1 MKDLLSVTQQPGQK
15 YTSLKNNFL
24 QLAEYAEAQD
34 VTYDRLMIGLLLKA
48 ISNGE
53 DKEKLVTQNHNTFD
67 NAMTYLIGL
76 ETARETSKALTNP
89 STTAGIKEI
98 NATRSNYSHN
108 KTNKPYKAPS
118 ANNDK
123 QCKWCGK
130 SPHNRKECPADGKEF
145 SKNFNEANFGN
156 LTMDPPLRD
165 KIAAVDGSRIHQV
178 GTFKADIT
186 VDGRHTKTTVVIC
199 SGISGFFIGLEDCKA
214 LDILSKH
221 FPHPPPK
228 TRTLFNVQTKKQESY
243 TEIWPDRSSWLETLP
258 DQDPSPD
265 LMNEVSQQLLQ
276 RYATVFDDSTELRP
290 MKGAQVGNPMKI
302 TLKKNYTP
310 FAIHVARKIPLVFEK
325 QVKEELDYMLER
337 KIIAKVGDVPT
348 EWCHPIV
355 VVAKPNNKIRLT
367 TDLSRLNSQVLRTTH
382 PSKTPAN
389 AVSSFSPKDKYFAKL
404 DLVKGYWQ
412 MPLAKE
418 SQDLTTFI
426 TPFGRFKYLR
436 SPMGFISTGDSYSYR
451 GDIAIDGLPVQK
463 VVDDMALGQST
474 YRACIA
480 LLCDTLER
488 CAKHGLTVN
497 KDKSVLGATQID
509 FVGYKIGHNSIVA
522 DAKKLDAIADF
533 PTPSNITDL
542 RSFMGLKDKDDKWRL
557 IQCGSRFLKDVETR
571 YAMVELEALAIYW
584 AIKKTET
591 YLAGLPFFTVVTDHS
606 PLISLFNKFT
616 IDCIDN
622 PRVQNYRTKLM
633 HFNFHTV
640 WKKGKDHC
648 IPDALSRAPIR
659 QAHED
664 EEEVSST
671 SANAIILSSIEQEAE
686 DILVNNL
693 REQALNDPDYQ
704 QLVIAITNG
713 FQQTNQPF
721 TAHFRKL
728 QPELW
733 VDNGLIEPLVQE
745 KIPPRPFEMATSDL
759 FYYGGNQYLIYAD
772 RTSGFPL
779 IAKYNGDPSASDVI
793 KDLRRFFS
801 LMGVPNICDQT
812 TVHNTLQK
820 K

>member
-1 MKDLLSVTQQPGQK
+1 MTQQPGQK

-76 ETARETSKALTNP
+76 EPHERLPK
-89 STTAGIKEI
+89 
-98 NATRSNYSHN
+98 RSQIL
-108 KTNKPYKAPS
+108 
-118 ANNDK
+118 ND
-123 QCKWCGK
+123 
-130 SPHNRKECPADGKEF
+130 RR
-145 SKNFNEANFGN
+145 NFNEANFGN

-337 KIIAKVGDVPT
+337 KIIAK
-348 EWCHPIV
+348 
-355 VVAKPNNKIRLT
+355 
-367 TDLSRLNSQVLRTTH
+367 
-382 PSKTPAN
+382 TPAN

-412 MPLAKE
+412 MPLAEE

-542 RSFMGLKDKDDKWRL
+542 RSFMGLVNQLGQFSSDVSGAATPLRDLLKTKNTFAWLPAHEEAFKNVKKALVQPPVLGMFDPTAETCLQTDASRKHGLGFALLQKDKDDKWRL

-733 VDNGLIEPLVQE
+733 VDNGLIVKGTQIV
-745 KIPPRPFEMATSDL
+745 IPPSAVKDILKRLHSSHQGIEKTKRRARKL
-759 FYYGGNQYLIYAD
+759 FIGQDTPTI
-772 RTSGFPL
+772 
-779 IAKYNGDPSASDVI
+779 
-793 KDLRRFFS
+793 
-801 LMGVPNICDQT
+801 
-812 TVHNTLQK
+812 
-820 K
+820 

>member
-1 MKDLLSVTQQPGQK
+1 M
-15 YTSLKNNFL
+15 N
-24 QLAEYAEAQD
+24 
-34 VTYDRLMIGLLLKA
+34 
-48 ISNGE
+48 
-53 DKEKLVTQNHNTFD
+53 
-67 NAMTYLIGL
+67 
-76 ETARETSKALTNP
+76 
-89 STTAGIKEI
+89 
-98 NATRSNYSHN
+98 
-108 KTNKPYKAPS
+108 
-118 ANNDK
+118 
-123 QCKWCGK
+123 
-130 SPHNRKECPADGKEF
+130 
-145 SKNFNEANFGN
+145 
-156 LTMDPPLRD
+156 PPLRD
-165 KIAAVDGSRIHQV
+165 KIAAVDGSKIHQV

-199 SGISGFFIGLEDCKA
+199 RQGFFIGLEDCKA

-265 LMNEVSQQLLQ
+265 LINEVSQQLLQ

-290 MKGAQVGNPMKI
+290 MKGAQVGKHMKI
-302 TLKKNYTP
+302 TLKKNYTL
-310 FAIHVARKIPLVFEK
+310 FAIHVTRKIPLVLEK
-325 QVKEELDYMLER
+325 QVKEELDYILER

-418 SQDLTTFI
+418 SQDLKTFI

-436 SPMGFISTGDSYSYR
+436 FPMGFISTGDSYSYR
-451 GDIAIDGLPVQK
+451 GDIAIDGQPVQK

-474 YRACIA
+474 YWACIA
-480 LLCDTLER
+480 LLCDTLKR

-533 PTPSNITDL
+533 PTPCNITDL
-542 RSFMGLKDKDDKWRL
+542 RSFMGLVNQLGQFSSDVSGAATPLRDLLKTKNTFAWLPAHEEAFKNVKKAIVQPPVLGMFDPSAETCLQTDASRKHGLGFALLQKDQDDN
-557 IQCGSRFLKDVETR
+557 RFIKDVETR

-584 AIKKTET
+584 AIKKMET
-591 YLAGLPFFTVVTDHS
+591 YLAGLPFFTVVTDHN

-640 WKKGKDHC
+640 WKKSKDHC

-659 QAHED
+659 RADED

-671 SANAIILSSIEQEAE
+671 SANAIVLSSIEQEAE

-721 TAHFRKL
+721 TAHFRML

-733 VDNGLIEPLVQE
+733 VDNGLIVKGTQIVIPPSAVKDVLKRLHSSHQGIEKTKRRTRQTVYWPGYTNDIKATVEACSSCQYFRPSLPQEPLVQE
-745 KIPPRPFEMATSDL
+745 KVPPRPFEMATSDL
-759 FYYGGNQYLIYAD
+759 SYYGGDQYLPTVNQDSRSSQNTTVIHLPQTSLK
-772 RTSGFPL
+772 TSG
-779 IAKYNGDPSASDVI
+779 AS
-793 KDLRRFFS
+793 S
-801 LMGVPNICDQT
+801 P
-812 TVHNTLQK
+812 
-820 K
+820 